1 MLKAGS
7 LLWRGLDNF
16 VKLSNNLRLA
26 KARGGSH
33 QKISHKQH
41 GKIAARNCQTIRLTS
56 VQKAFEVQETAQQKK
71 LDTEQ
76 SFP

>member
-1 MLKAGS
+1 MLKADR
-7 LLWRGLDNF
+7 LLWRGLGNF

-33 QKISHKQH
+33 QKNRINST